1 MEMFKKIE
9 NLVNK
14 LSSDLQERDEAI
26 KLSLLALLSG
36 ESIFLLGPPGVAK
49 SLLARKIK
57 ESLLEAK
64 EFEYLMN
71 RFSTPEELFGPVSLV
86 KLEEDKYERK
96 IEGYLPDS
104 EIIFLDEIW
113 KASPSIQNTL
123 LTVIN
128 ERIFKN
134 GTETL
139 TVPLKLLIAAS
150 NELPAEG
157 EGLEALYDRFL
168 IRLFVNNVSDKEK
181 FRILI
186 DNTNKLNNIIADNEK
201 LTYEELK
208 DIKENASKIILDD
221 TSFSFIVQL
230 KEKLTIELKESSPYI
245 SDRRWKKIV
254 SIIKTNAYVSGR
266 DKIALGDLLLIEN
279 LIWETPDQY
288 EKIRKI
294 VLDCWINAATL
305 STGFTIDDA
314 KESLKQIEESYS
326 EAYTKKIVPF
336 QTIKN
341 ESMENYRVFVAA
353 THPEYKYWAFP
364 EEPNNNYKYI
374 YAWKSKSKIK
384 SKIMNY
390 DREESHYNLPKIES
404 DGGFSFGNFKFET
417 YCVEKIK
424 INTKKMEIVKDS
436 LASTSK
442 MLSRLADKKEGIIS
456 DMKSIKNLLVN
467 SYEYNID
474 CFDSKMDELIDEYSN
489 KRDDLL
495 FKIKSSLIDEK

>member
-1 MEMFKKIE
+1 MEIFKKIE
-9 NLVNK
+9 NLINK
-14 LSSDLQERDEAI
+14 LSQNLQERDEAI

-57 ESLLEAK
+57 ESLLDAK

-71 RFSTPEELFGPVSLV
+71 RFSTPEEIFGPISLA

-96 IEGYLPDS
+96 VEEYLPDS
-104 EIIFLDEIW
+104 EIVFLDEIW

-139 TVPLKLLIAAS
+139 SVPLKLLIAAS
-150 NELPAEG
+150 NELPSEG

-168 IRLFVNNVSDKEK
+168 IRLFVNNVSNKEK
-181 FRILI
+181 FRALI
-186 DNTNKLNNIIADNEK
+186 DNTGNKDVIISKEEK
-201 LTYEELK
+201 LTFEDFK
-208 DIKENASKIILDD
+208 IIKENSEKIILDD
-221 TSFSFIVQL
+221 VSFSFITHL

-254 SIIKTNAYVSGR
+254 SITKTNAYVSGR
-266 DKIALGDLLLIEN
+266 KELALGDLLLVQN

-288 EKIRKI
+288 EQIRSI

-314 KESLKQIEESYS
+314 KESLNQIEKSFNLAYS
-326 EAYTKKIVPF
+326 NKMIPYKMI
-336 QTIKN
+336 QN
-341 ESMENYRVFVAA
+341 GSNENYRVFY
-353 THPEYKYWAFP
+353 TNDECDYKFWAFP
-364 EEPNNNYKYI
+364 IERNGSYQYVLKWGDNKKNNLSIENI
-374 YAWKSKSKIK
+374 D
-384 SKIMNY
+384 NQE
-390 DREESHYNLPKIES
+390 RVYNLPIIKDFTDFEFENI
-404 DGGFSFGNFKFET
+404 NFKIYNVSDIKIDIEKVKV
-417 YCVEKIK
+417 VEKSLVMSSK
-424 INTKKMEIVKDS
+424 I
-436 LASTSK
+436 LSK
-442 MLSRLADKKEGIIS
+442 LIDKKEEIIS
-456 DMKSIKNLLVN
+456 EMKKTKNLLVD

-474 CFDSKMDELIDEYSN
+474 CFDNKLDELINEYS
-489 KRDDLL
+489 KVRDDLS
-495 FKIKSSLIDEK
+495 FKIKTALLEK